1 MKQGLPEDA
10 ANLSGLVMKIYH
22 HSEVEASDEEVDE
35 NSNDEEEIELGNNEN
50 DLRSQ
55 LETLMNYE
63 SNNIIDLDENSKF
76 YQDE

>member
-1 MKQGLPEDA
+1 MKQELPEDA
-10 ANLSGLVMKIYH
+10 ANLSGLVMKIYQ
-22 HSEVEASDEEVDE
+22 HSEVEASDEAEDE
-35 NSNDEEEIELGNNEN
+35 NSNDEEIELGNNKN

>member
-1 MKQGLPEDA
+1 
-10 ANLSGLVMKIYH
+10 MKIYQ
-22 HSEVEASDEEVDE
+22 HSEDEASDEEEDE

-55 LETLMNYE
+55 LKKLMNYE

>member
-10 ANLSGLVMKIYH
+10 ANLVGSVMKIYQ
-22 HSEVEASDEEVDE
+22 HSEDESSDEEEDE
-35 NSNDEEEIELGNNEN
+35 NSNDEEEIKLGNNEN

-55 LETLMNYE
+55 LKKLMNYE